1 MYESER
7 SADLV
12 FLEVRKGVAIHFYDD
27 RGFDVVC
34 EDMEFSKYL
43 VEKYREDILECNIDF
58 NKKRI
63 YNID

>member
-7 SADLV
+7 SVGLV

-34 EDMEFSKYL
+34 EVMEFQ
-43 VEKYREDILECNIDF
+43 NI
-58 NKKRI
+58 
-63 YNID
+63 